1 MKRLL
6 SFVMVACVVLAPCA
20 YADSILNINISY
32 VTATLGPNGGVYF
45 YSHRS
50 GHKPHR
56 RRRHQLRSL
65 VLWSHP
71 RLEFCGYF
79 EF

>member
-32 VTATLGPNGGVYF
+32 VTATLGA
-45 YSHRS
+45 
-50 GHKPHR
+50 
-56 RRRHQLRSL
+56 
-65 VLWSHP
+65 
-71 RLEFCGYF
+71 
-79 EF
+79 